1 MRHPRRRER
10 GFTLIEMLVVVAIL
24 FIAVMLAA
32 PYLSKQ
38 MQRSKLVGVANQTA
52 GLMRLARMEAIKR
65 SQCAV
70 VKLNPGGGAVEAYS
84 GTISDVTPFCD
95 AGPLLGTVVLPKS
108 VSFGA
113 VPIEGFTEPAPNVA
127 SFKSDGSIW
136 ANGAFR
142 FEVPELG
149 GGGHCMQVAVDPAAT
164 ARVQIEK
171 WDIATGTWHANGN
184 PMDWRWQPGDC

>member
-1 MRHPRRRER
+1 MKQPKRRER

-32 PYLSKQ
+32 PFLNKQ
-38 MQRSKLVGVANQTA
+38 IQRSKLVGVANQTA

-70 VKLNPGGGAVEAYS
+70 VKLNSGAGAVEAYS
-84 GTISDVTPFCD
+84 GTISAVEPFCD
-95 AGPLLGTVVLPKS
+95 LGPLLGTVLLPKS

-113 VPIEGFTEPAPNVA
+113 IPVVGFTPPAPNVA
-127 SFKSDGSIW
+127 SFRSDGSIQ
-136 ANGAFR
+136 ANGSFR

-149 GGGHCMQVAVDPAAT
+149 GGSHCMQVTVDPAAT
-164 ARVQIEK
+164 ARIQIEK
-171 WDIATGTWHANGN
+171 WDVATSAWHANGN
-184 PMDWRWQPGDC
+184 PIDWRWQPGDC